1 MYFTINHQKKFNII
15 YILGK
20 CMVWIRRI
28 CGALNANG
36 RKLAQDLVNPTPCN
50 QIKPHKNP
58 QHFWGNIYDAK
69 YLISLKK
76 LNKLKA

>member
-1 MYFTINHQKKFNII
+1 
-15 YILGK
+15 
-20 CMVWIRRI
+20 MVWIRRI